1 MTTISIILFGLFVG
15 LLCYLVGLHR
25 GNQNNAYEYDRG
37 YEDGMNDA
45 LAHGEDIKYT
55 AAKELVRQLDELFDL
70 EDKDEEEE
78 L

>member
-15 LLCYLVGLHR
+15 ICSYLVGLHR

-45 LAHGEDIKYT
+45 LAQGEDIKYT
-55 AAKELVRQLDELFDL
+55 AAKELVRQLDELFDW
-70 EDKDEEEE
+70 EDKDEEVEP
-78 L
+78 